1 MLHADSMVTDW
12 SILRCR
18 RIVDLGVDP
27 GHSAEPTG
35 YFQFLPLEHL
45 SDAC

>member
-12 SILRCR
+12 SILRCC